1 MQRVPGRINPRRNM
15 LRNTVIKQT
24 KVKTMKNI
32 KSNKRKVTNN
42 IQGNSHKVINWLL
55 NRNSTSQKRMA
66 WYIYSDD
73 REEPTT
79 KNTLP
84 SKTLLQIWWRNQN
97 LSRQRDVKRIQ
108 HHQTS
113 FTTNAK
119 RTSLG
124 RKHKRRKRSTENKA
138 KTIKKMEIG
147 SYISTITLNVIELNA
162 PTKKHRLAG

>member
-1 MQRVPGRINPRRNM
+1 M
-15 LRNTVIKQT
+15 
-24 KVKTMKNI
+24 
-32 KSNKRKVTNN
+32 TNN
-42 IQGNSHKVINWLL
+42 IQGNSHHVISWLL

-84 SKTLLQIWWRNQN
+84 SKTLLQIWWRNQK
-97 LSRQRDVKRIQ
+97 LSRQAKVKRIQ

-119 RTSLG
+119 GTSLG
-124 RKHKRRKRSTENKA
+124 RKHKRRKRPTENKPQNN
-138 KTIKKMEIG
+138 KKMITG
-147 SYISTITLNVIELNA
+147 SHIPIITLNVNGPNA
-162 PTKKHRLAG
+162 LTKRYRLAGQMKTCAQMHFHLPHHSAWPPKLHVIILYC